1 MTFTEAS
8 NIEAMVPSTTDN
20 VVDITKAE
28 ETNVVTMTFTEISME
43 S

>member
-1 MTFTEAS
+1 MTFTETS
-8 NIEAMVPSTTDN
+8 NIEAMVPSANDN
-20 VVDITKAE
+20 VVDIIKAE